1 MVDKFNLTL
10 KEKED
15 KEIVDNA
22 YKTFIG
28 GLDDKEPF
36 SLILHDNGVA
46 GLIQPRN
53 GKFFTKSELTLIL
66 GKNYIISDT
75 DKRYYVLSG
84 RVGVF
89 NELFYLLFGTCKSAC
104 VILVKKS
111 QIRG

>member
-1 MVDKFNLTL
+1 MWDLSQ
-10 KEKED
+10 KELED
-15 KEIVDNA
+15 KKILDNI
-22 YKTFIG
+22 YKIFVS

-66 GKNYIISDT
+66 GKNYIITDT
-75 DKRYYVLSG
+75 DKRYYILSG
-84 RVGVF
+84 RIGMF
-89 NELFYLLFGTCKSAC
+89 NKLFYLLFKAYKTQC
-104 VILVKKS
+104 VLLVKKS